1 MENKRGSKEM
11 SKEFK
16 TANSLQCE
24 SVTNSPEDI
33 LILLNSIRN

>member
-16 TANSLQCE
+16 TANSLLCE
-24 SVTNSPEDI
+24 SVTTPQKKS
-33 LILLNSIRN
+33 